1 MAVREIYT
9 GTATVGTTEL
19 DLPTN
24 TTTKSTLSND
34 GVYQLFLD
42 LSNLT
47 ATEQYTLKIYEK
59 VLTTSTQR
67 LVESITF
74 SGAQPEPVYVTPA
87 TLLMN
92 GWTFTLTKNL
102 GTDRSISWSIRQAT

>member
-1 MAVREIYT
+1 MAIREIYS
-9 GTATVGTTEL
+9 GTATVGTTER

-24 TTTKSTLSND
+24 TTSLSALSND

-42 LSNLT
+42 LTNLT
-47 ATEQYTLKIYEK
+47 STEQYTLKIYEK
-59 VLTTSTQR
+59 VLSTSTQR
-67 LVESITF
+67 LVEQVVF
-74 SGAQPEPVYVTPA
+74 SGVQTEPVYVTPA
-87 TLLMN
+87 ILLLH

>member
-9 GTATVGTTEL
+9 GTATVGSTEL

-24 TTTKSTLSND
+24 TTTRSSLSND

-42 LSNLT
+42 LNALT

-67 LVESITF
+67 LVEQVVF
-74 SGAQPEPVYVTPA
+74 SGVQAEPVYVTPA

>member
-1 MAVREIYT
+1 MAVRELYT

-24 TTTKSTLSND
+24 TTAISALSND

-67 LVESITF
+67 LVESVTF
-74 SGAQPEPVYVTPA
+74 SGVQPEPVYVTPA

-92 GWTFTLTKNL
+92 GWTFTLQNNL
-102 GTDRSISWSIRQAT
+102 GTPRSISWSIRQAT